1 MSYKLT
7 GEAQRDIIEIRD
19 YTSRN
24 WGAKQSRDYLR
35 KLQVVLSQLAEMPGM
50 GQHRIDDFGA
60 DVYSF
65 PYVSHMIYY
74 CARDTN
80 IVVLAVLHQSRVPT
94 RHLGQRL

>member
-24 WGAKQSRDYLR
+24 WGAKQSREYLR

-50 GQHRIDDFGA
+50 GHHRIDDFGE
-60 DVYSF
+60 DIYSF

-74 CARDTN
+74 SIQDSD
-80 IVVLAVLHQSRVPT
+80 IVVLAVLHQSRAPT
-94 RHLGQRL
+94 KHLGQRL

>member
-1 MSYKLT
+1 VSYKLT

-35 KLQVVLSQLAEMPGM
+35 KLRGVLSQLAEMPGM
-50 GQHRIDDFGA
+50 GHHRIDDFGE
-60 DVYSF
+60 DIYSF

-74 CARDTN
+74 STQDTN

-94 RHLGQRL
+94 THLGQRL

>member
-19 YTSRN
+19 YTSKN
-24 WGAKQSRDYLR
+24 WGAKQSRAYLR

-50 GQHRIDDFGA
+50 GQHRIG
-60 DVYSF
+60 DVGENIYSF
-65 PYVSHMIYY
+65 PYISHMIYY
-74 CARDTN
+74 CAQDTN

-94 RHLGQRL
+94 KHLGHRL

>member
-24 WGAKQSRDYLR
+24 WGAKQSREYLR
-35 KLQVVLSQLAEMPGM
+35 KLQVVLSQLAEMPSM
-50 GQHRIDDFGA
+50 GHHRSDDFGE
-60 DVYSF
+60 DIYSF

-74 CARDTN
+74 NTQDSG
-80 IVVLAVLHQSRVPT
+80 IVVLAVLHQSRVPIK
-94 RHLGQRL
+94 HLGQRL

>member
-1 MSYKLT
+1 VSYKLT

-35 KLQVVLSQLAEMPGM
+35 KLRGVLSQLAEMPGM
-50 GQHRIDDFGA
+50 GHHRIDDFGEYI
-60 DVYSF
+60 YSF
-65 PYVSHMIYY
+65 PYVIHMIYY
-74 CARDTN
+74 SAQDTN

-94 RHLGQRL
+94 KPLGQRL

>member
-24 WGAKQSRDYLR
+24 WGAKQSMDYLR
-35 KLQVVLSQLAEMPGM
+35 KLLGVLSQLAEMPDM
-50 GQHRIDDFGA
+50 GHHRIDDFGA
-60 DVYSF
+60 DIYSF
-65 PYVSHMIYY
+65 PHVSHMIYY
-74 CARDTN
+74 SAQDTN

-94 RHLGQRL
+94 KYLGQRL